1 VAVRSTTFPKPSK
14 TLNKTIPKSPLWEEL
29 KKQLSC
35 DHVAW
40 SLHEQLADLHLAGPA
55 FRATCGSECAS
66 V

>member
-40 SLHEQLADLHLAGPA
+40 SLHEQLADLHLADLR

>member
-40 SLHEQLADLHLAGPA
+40 SLHEQLADLR
-55 FRATCGSECAS
+55 FRATCGSECAG